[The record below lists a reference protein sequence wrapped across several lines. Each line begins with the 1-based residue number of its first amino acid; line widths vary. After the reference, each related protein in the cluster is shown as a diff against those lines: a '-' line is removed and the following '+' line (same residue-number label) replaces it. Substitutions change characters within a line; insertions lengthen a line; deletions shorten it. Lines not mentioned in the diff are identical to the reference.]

1 MKQFN
6 YKITTTTNV
15 SSILNEVQ
23 QKLADTSYL
32 SVLFHI
38 YSSGYSDDN
47 ILKLQQEI
55 YEVFP
60 NAYICGTSCNGA
72 IYNGQ
77 LVEKGIVLAI
87 SAFEDTKIE
96 THLIKCEKNGEAI
109 VGNRVKQIINDSPNI
124 RAAEIIITLKS
135 INSHTIL
142 NIVETCK
149 ESVPIFGGGSANF
162 DITGT
167 DTKVIVN
174 NSIYHEGVALVI
186 YSGNDLIVDIHH
198 AIGWKPLGKE
208 FLATKIEG
216 KRLYELNDIPAGDVY
231 RNYLDIQA
239 DDDFFSNILEFP
251 IMSHQHGIEV
261 LRMPF
266 SCSNEDKSIL
276 LAADIDK
283 GTPVHLSY
291 GDPQVIQEDVT
302 TLKNIVKDFSP
313 EAIFLTSCGVRRLYW
328 KYLINDET
336 SPFAEIAPVAGFYS
350 SGEIMRMNN
359 YLIEHHVT
367 LIAISMREGK
377 CVASK
382 PAENTLKAEPKT
394 DNEIIHSQMSLVKRL
409 ANFINVTSAELQ
421 AANEQLQ
428 AANNQLQ
435 EIADTDAL
443 TGLYN
448 RRMLDRLVHDA
459 IKRATKYKIEMTLG
473 IVDIDDFKKINDT
486 YGHDIGDKV
495 LKEISNSMAFEV
507 DKLPSAIFGRW
518 GGEEFLFLAPT
529 LNAKQIFDNIETARK
544 RVSAL
549 NIPPVGV
556 VTLSLGVTSFCPGD
570 DYESFFKRADDAL
583 YEAKTTGKNKSCLI
597 L

>member
-1 MKQFN
+1 MLDEASN
-6 YKITTTTNV
+6 I
-15 SSILNEVQ
+15 SGILNEVQ
-23 QKLADTSYL
+23 QKLADTSYS

-38 YSSGYSDDN
+38 YSSGNSDES
-47 ILKLQQEI
+47 ILKLQRDI
-55 YEVFP
+55 KDVFP
-60 NAYICGTSCNGA
+60 NAYICGTSCNGG
-72 IYNGQ
+72 ICNGE
-77 LVEKGIVLAI
+77 LVEKGVVLAV
-87 SAFEDTKIE
+87 SVFEDTRIE

-109 VGNRVKQIINDSPNI
+109 VGNRIKQIINDSPNI
-124 RAAEIIITLKS
+124 KAAEIIITLKS

-149 ESVPIFGGGSANF
+149 EIVPIFGGGSADF
-162 DITGT
+162 DISGT
-167 DTKVIVN
+167 DTTAIIDT
-174 NSIYHEGVALVI
+174 SISHEGVALI
-186 YSGNDLIVDIHH
+186 TYSGNDLIVDIHH

-302 TLKNIVKDFSP
+302 KLKNIVKDFSP

-350 SGEIMRMNN
+350 SGEIMRMDN

-394 DNEIIHSQMSLVKRL
+394 DNEIIHSQMSIVKRL

-421 AANEQLQ
+421 AANE
-428 AANNQLQ
+428 QLQ

-459 IKRATKYKIEMTLG
+459 LKRANKYHIEMTMG
-473 IVDIDDFKKINDT
+473 IIDIDDFKKINDN

-495 LKEISNSMAFEV
+495 LKEISQNMAFEV

-518 GGEEFLFLAPT
+518 GGEEFLVLAPT
-529 LNAKQIFDNIETARK
+529 LNAKQIFSNIETARK
-544 RVSAL
+544 RVSSL